1 METANLWLP
10 QSDHDLLWHS
20 RAKEMQKFERISPQ
34 AIKEG
39 GEITVATPQSID
51 RVKAELRKKISSG
64 EYTVGQQI
72 ASKKVSKLIK
82 L

>member
-20 RAKEMQKFERISPQ
+20 RAKEMLKFERISPQ

-39 GEITVATPQSID
+39 IWLETWTTSS
-51 RVKAELRKKISSG
+51 LTRK
-64 EYTVGQQI
+64 T
-72 ASKKVSKLIK
+72 
-82 L
+82 